1 MGRLGIH
8 FGFQLS
14 TTVPQML
21 KEGYYL
27 DSCLQE
33 KIKETRSR
41 LRRRC
46 GLNWAVLCETIE
58 GKQPQIERMLL
69 QPALEHGFNLHGSTY
84 TQVSNKYIE
93 STTEVS
99 SLYLEVSIFFILA

>member
-58 GKQPQIERMLL
+58 GKQPVYYPVIVIFCFAKSKNQYK
-69 QPALEHGFNLHGSTY
+69 F
-84 TQVSNKYIE
+84 TQYKN
-93 STTEVS
+93 
-99 SLYLEVSIFFILA
+99 